1 MDGIRRNAK
10 ESFRRTLLKKIS
22 TSRAGQKLKS
32 LLGVGVNRKLK
43 YEEEVDLF
51 FLKVGICLCVVEI
64 IYNNFIC
71 RCIRA

>member
-51 FLKVGICLCVVEI
+51 FLKLAFVCALLK
-64 IYNNFIC
+64 
-71 RCIRA
+71 